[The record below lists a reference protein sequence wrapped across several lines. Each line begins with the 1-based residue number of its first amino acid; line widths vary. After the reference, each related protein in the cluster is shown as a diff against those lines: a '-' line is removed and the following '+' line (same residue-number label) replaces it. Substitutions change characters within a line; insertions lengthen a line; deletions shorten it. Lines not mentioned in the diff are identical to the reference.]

1 MTTNKTVKAPSLL
14 DLVWGNRQE
23 TNKFKNHV
31 KEIVKRYGKKNK
43 QDKNLQKLWILHGV
57 LSWTL
62 ISAARIYY

>member
-14 DLVWGNRQE
+14 DLVWGHRQE

-43 QDKNLQKLWILHGV
+43 QEKQVFLGG
-57 LSWTL
+57 
-62 ISAARIYY
+62 ISQW